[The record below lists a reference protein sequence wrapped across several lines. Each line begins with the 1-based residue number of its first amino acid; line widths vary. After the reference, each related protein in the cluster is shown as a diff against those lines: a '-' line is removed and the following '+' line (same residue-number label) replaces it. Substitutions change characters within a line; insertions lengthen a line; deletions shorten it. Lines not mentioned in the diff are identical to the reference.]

1 MKGKIRKIIS
11 LALMAVMLFGCFGI
25 TGCQDNTV
33 QLQAQID
40 ALQAELEQQ
49 AGKMQTLESEK
60 EELNETITQLETEN
74 KSLMDRVEK
83 LEWNDQIQKGAFYS
97 LQEAYEK
104 GFLTRED
111 LRHIAYFKDGKLE
124 ELRGETIVSVEF
136 TPKTP
141 KPMLDEKTEEYLKR
155 AYYQK
160 NEKLF
165 KSIEKYGYSISDI
178 IFTIYL
184 GKYNDCYVVEMKS
197 PIIDTDCGIYQYSVG
212 NIMFD
217 WWGDNCYIEVWREND
232 YETY

>member
-104 GFLTRED
+104 DPTPED
-111 LRHIAYFKDGKLE
+111 SAVFTSVVDSGGVSGSLEYFS
-124 ELRGETIVSVEF
+124 R
-136 TPKTP
+136 
-141 KPMLDEKTEEYLKR
+141 
-155 AYYQK
+155 
-160 NEKLF
+160 
-165 KSIEKYGYSISDI
+165 
-178 IFTIYL
+178 IFCRPP
-184 GKYNDCYVVEMKS
+184 GRN
-197 PIIDTDCGIYQYSVG
+197 
-212 NIMFD
+212 
-217 WWGDNCYIEVWREND
+217 VWP
-232 YETY
+232 